1 MNLTL
6 NTDMPKYLISWYE
19 WKICSAEIEAPT
31 AEEAE
36 RIIGDDMEPEDTHI
50 RIKDGQRSEVNADP
64 A

>member
-1 MNLTL
+1 
-6 NTDMPKYLISWYE
+6 MPKYLISWYE